1 TPFIV
6 EVDTSKPQVLNR
18 LITIKVIDTSTYNI
32 SASFEEGF
40 YPAQN
45 YSSKERSSIQMPSED
60 FERDFKFG
68 QKVIL
73 PFFNGTIHRS
83 DRGLQAGEPYF
94 IRFQNFDGVVGRY
107 RNISIQPESQG
118 SSVLNLRLTGHNK
131 AELVD
136 FLNTTVQVLGED
148 VLERK

>member
-1 TPFIV
+1 QNPFFTSTTSLTFNWGGTTDKVNTAMVTLKTRSHNEKVVERLQFYMQYLKQGKYQLENAYAQTPFIV

-73 PFFNGTIHRS
+73 PFFNGTIH
-83 DRGLQAGEPYF
+83 
-94 IRFQNFDGVVGRY
+94 
-107 RNISIQPESQG
+107 
-118 SSVLNLRLTGHNK
+118 
-131 AELVD
+131 
-136 FLNTTVQVLGED
+136 
-148 VLERK
+148 